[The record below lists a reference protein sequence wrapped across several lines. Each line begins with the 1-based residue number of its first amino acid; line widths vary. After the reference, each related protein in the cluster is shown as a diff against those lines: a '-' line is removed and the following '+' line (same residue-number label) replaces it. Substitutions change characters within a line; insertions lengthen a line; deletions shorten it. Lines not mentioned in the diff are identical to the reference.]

1 MKKITSAILA
11 LLLAASMTACGEKAS
26 DSAEETTAQTAAA
39 ETAVSSEA
47 VTEEA
52 TQKETET
59 ETEETTE
66 TTEPE
71 PEKSER
77 DILVEDIIKTF
88 AESTNR
94 SGQQYCYIDDDTLLY
109 TGEVEGE
116 YGSAL
121 VNTKNYTASRIAD
134 KNSKEWYSY
143 CTNGNIY
150 CIYTPYFKSID
161 TSGNT
166 IAEFIGEEKQAA
178 SIYFLDDGNVL
189 LQLYDGKKGQSVW
202 GIFSPKLELIK
213 ELPKLSV
220 DAGHGETK
228 EIEISE
234 IYLIYG
240 NKAYV
245 DYLGVH
251 KILDLDTMEMTD
263 SDEET
268 SLDLFSMRRFPLVG
282 KYIQDRYMKQ
292 QLYDIETDTLYDDFF
307 SNFFVTEKSLY
318 YVEDYKLYRYISE
331 EDSELIYDG
340 SVAQSNFAAVSED
353 NFLVYDKMGT
363 FLVDMATGEEHKIE
377 IE

>member
-26 DSAEETTAQTAAA
+26 DSAEETTAQTTTA
-39 ETAVSSEA
+39 ETTAATEA
-47 VTEEA
+47 LTEEA
-52 TQKETET
+52 TQKETEA

-71 PEKSER
+71 RKKSEK
-77 DILVEDIIKTF
+77 DILVDDIIKTF
-88 AESTNR
+88 AESNNR
-94 SGQQYCYIDDDTLLY
+94 SGKQYCYFDDDTLLY
-109 TGEVEGE
+109 TGVVEGQ

-121 VNTKNYTASRIAD
+121 VDTKNYTATRIAD
-134 KNSKEWYSY
+134 DNSKEWYSY
-143 CTNGNIY
+143 CTGGNIY
-150 CIYTPYFKSID
+150 CIYLPYFKSID

-166 IAEFIGEEKQAA
+166 IAEFTGSDKQAVN
-178 SIYFLDDGNVL
+178 IYFLDDGNVL
-189 LQLYDGKKGQSVW
+189 LQVYDGYKEQSIW

-220 DAGHGETK
+220 DAGHGETN
-228 EIEISE
+228 EIEISD
-234 IYLIYG
+234 IYMVYG

-245 DYLGVH
+245 NYLGVN
-251 KILDLDTMEMTD
+251 KILDLNTMEMTD
-263 SDEET
+263 PDEGSST
-268 SLDLFSMRRFPLVG
+268 NTLFSTRRYPFVG
-282 KYIQDRYMKQ
+282 KYIREGSWI
-292 QLYDIETDTLYDDFF
+292 YDVETDTSYDRFY
-307 SNFFVTEKSLY
+307 SNFFVTEKSFY

-340 SVAQSNFAAVSED
+340 SVAQSNFAAVSKD

-377 IE
+377 IK